1 MAGTRK
7 KKVTDPKLGRVAK
20 KAEAAGT
27 KVSHNAAKTASLG
40 NAPLNRNQSYT
51 SDGAM
56 TQGYKSAKQAAADGT
71 YKNGYTKTSTSSK
84 YGRLAI
90 DLGNGKTDTKNA
102 MTWSFDLPKNERGT
116 RKNGR
121 STTVNRRKRD
131 YDVRVGLN
139 NDARSPEAIA
149 RLRSM
154 GLSDAEIGIGSSRGG
169 RALATG

>member
-1 MAGTRK
+1 MAK
-7 KKVTDPKLGRVAK
+7 KKKETDPNLGRIAR

-27 KVSHNAAKTASLG
+27 KVSHTSAKKASLG

-102 MTWSFDLPKNERGT
+102 QTWSFDLPKDERT
-116 RKNGR
+116 KNRKNGR
-121 STTVNRRKRD
+121 SMTVNRRKRD

-139 NDARSPEAIA
+139 NDQRSPEAIA
-149 RLRSM
+149 RLRAA
-154 GLSDAEIGIGSSRGG
+154 GLSDAEIGIGSNRGG

>member
-1 MAGTRK
+1 MAGTRRQK
-7 KKVTDPKLGRVAK
+7 TVDPKLGKVAK

-27 KVSHNAAKTASLG
+27 KVKHLAAKKASLG

-56 TQGYKSAKQAAADGT
+56 TQGYKTARQAAADGT
-71 YKNGYTKTSTSSK
+71 YKTGYTKTATSSK
-84 YGRLAI
+84 NGRLAV

-102 MTWSFDLPKNERGT
+102 MTWSFDLPKNERT
-116 RKNGR
+116 DKRKNGR
-121 STTVNRRKRD
+121 TSTVNRRKRD

-139 NDARSPEAIA
+139 NDARSAEAIQ
-149 RLRSM
+149 RLRDA
-154 GLSDAEIGIGSSRGG
+154 GLSDAEIGIGAGG